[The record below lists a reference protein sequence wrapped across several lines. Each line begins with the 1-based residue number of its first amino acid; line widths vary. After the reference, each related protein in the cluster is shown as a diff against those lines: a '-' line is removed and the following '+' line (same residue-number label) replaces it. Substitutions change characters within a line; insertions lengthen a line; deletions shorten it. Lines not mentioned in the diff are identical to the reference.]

1 MLEFMRNKRVS
12 VACEDEENFR
22 IQAELDDSIYSLEL
36 FLKVRI
42 IDLKCLSIR
51 GNFRRWT
58 TPECPRALDFLN
70 QAEGLFLTKGGE
82 DRIHKTI
89 GRTSCRH
96 FANLLIECAHGAEQS
111 RIIVQWHQARK
122 KNPDLSIKEFVAG
135 RGEKNQGRM
144 PLGDDSS
151 GKEPEKEQPEKEQ
164 PGKKQ
169 NGDFCEVK
177 VQKDNPG
184 KKQSTITL
192 PPENAFNKEKVKNSI
207 DQGFIVDLHVHTFPA
222 SACAADSAEVMVEA
236 ARKKGLN
243 ALCLTDHNHVWP
255 EKEVDRLRALLNF
268 QIFRGNEIMT
278 DQGDMLVFGFYEEVD
293 RVVKLRD
300 LAVLVKRSGG
310 FIIAAHP
317 FRGFLTFGTG
327 QIGLTPE
334 KAMEREMFNHVHAI
348 ETLNGKVTDKENYL
362 AFQVAEGLNLPMT
375 GGSDA
380 HDASNIGIYA
390 TCFKSVFANDQELVS
405 ALYSGGYGPVCL

>member
-12 VACEDEENFR
+12 VACEDEENFT

-42 IDLKCLSIR
+42 VDLKCLSIR

-58 TPECPRALDFLN
+58 TPECPRALDFLD
-70 QAEGLFLTKGGE
+70 QAEGLFLTKGVE

-96 FANLLIECAHGAEQS
+96 FANLLIECAHGAQQS
-111 RIIVQWHQARK
+111 RIMVQWHQARK

-135 RGEKNQGRM
+135 EGDKNQGII
-144 PLGDDSS
+144 LGENSSDTLKEPGEKHKGDSCEVKMQKLGS
-151 GKEPEKEQPEKEQ
+151 GKEK
-164 PGKKQ
+164 
-169 NGDFCEVK
+169 N
-177 VQKDNPG
+177 
-184 KKQSTITL
+184 ITVL
-192 PPENAFNKEKVKNSI
+192 SPENAFDKKKAKI
-207 DQGFIVDLHVHTFPA
+207 DQGFIIDLHVHTFPA

-243 ALCLTDHNHVWP
+243 ALCFTDHNHVWP
-255 EKEVDRLRALLNF
+255 EKEVDRLMALFDF

-278 DQGDMLVFGFYEEVD
+278 DQGDMLVFGFHEAVD

-300 LAVLVKRSGG
+300 LATLVDRSGG
-310 FIIAAHP
+310 VIIAAHP

-327 QIGLTPE
+327 QIGLTPQ
-334 KAMEREMFNHVHAI
+334 KAMERDMFKHVHAI
-348 ETLNGKVTDKENYL
+348 ETLNGKVTEKENGL
-362 AFQVAEGLNLPMT
+362 AFQVAEGLKLPMT

-390 TCFKSVFANDQELVS
+390 TCFKSVFTNDQELVS
-405 ALYSGGYGPVCL
+405 ALHSGAYGPVRL

>member
-12 VACEDEENFR
+12 VACEDEENFT

-42 IDLKCLSIR
+42 VDLKCLAIR

-70 QAEGLFLTKGGE
+70 QAEGFFLTRGVE

-96 FANLLIECAHGAEQS
+96 FANLLIECAHGAEQG
-111 RIIVQWHQARK
+111 RIMVQWNQARK
-122 KNPDLSIKEFVAG
+122 KNPDLSLKEFVAG
-135 RGEKNQGRM
+135 MGEKSQGIM
-144 PLGDDSS
+144 PLGDNSS
-151 GKEPEKEQPEKEQ
+151 EKKEPEKNQSEKN
-164 PGKKQ
+164 Q
-169 NGDFCEVK
+169 NVDFCEVK
-177 VQKDNPG
+177 LQKVNPG
-184 KKQSTITL
+184 EEQSTIVL
-192 PPENAFNKEKVKNSI
+192 PPENESDKKKARDST
-207 DQGFIVDLHVHTFPA
+207 DHGFIVDLHVHTFPA

-243 ALCLTDHNHVWP
+243 AICLTDHNHVWP
-255 EKEVDRLRALLNF
+255 EKELDRLMALLNF

-278 DQGDMLVFGFYEEVD
+278 DQGDMLVFGFHEEVD

-300 LAVLVKRSGG
+300 LAVLVNRSGG

-348 ETLNGKVTDKENYL
+348 ETLNGKVTDKENHL
-362 AFQVAEGLNLPMT
+362 AFQVAEGLKLHKT

-405 ALYSGGYGPVCL
+405 ALHSGDYGPVCL

>member
-12 VACEDEENFR
+12 VACEDEENFT

-42 IDLKCLSIR
+42 VDLKCLSIR

-58 TPECPRALDFLN
+58 TPECPRALDFLD
-70 QAEGLFLTKGGE
+70 QAEGLFLTKGVE

-96 FANLLIECAHGAEQS
+96 FANLLIECAHGAQQS
-111 RIIVQWHQARK
+111 RIMVQWHQARK

-135 RGEKNQGRM
+135 EGDKNQGII
-144 PLGDDSS
+144 LGENSSDTLKEPGEKHKGDSCEVKMQKLGS
-151 GKEPEKEQPEKEQ
+151 GKEK
-164 PGKKQ
+164 
-169 NGDFCEVK
+169 N
-177 VQKDNPG
+177 
-184 KKQSTITL
+184 ITVL
-192 PPENAFNKEKVKNSI
+192 SPENAFDKKKAKI
-207 DQGFIVDLHVHTFPA
+207 DQGFIIDLHVHTFPA

-243 ALCLTDHNHVWP
+243 ALCFTDHNHVWP
-255 EKEVDRLRALLNF
+255 EKEVDRLMALFDF

-278 DQGDMLVFGFYEEVD
+278 DQGDMLVFGFHEEVD

-300 LAVLVKRSGG
+300 LAVLVNRAGG

-327 QIGLTPE
+327 QIGLTPQ
-334 KAMEREMFNHVHAI
+334 KAMERDMFKHVHAI
-348 ETLNGKVTDKENYL
+348 ETLNGKVTEKENGL
-362 AFQVAEGLNLPMT
+362 AFQVAEGLKLPMT

-390 TCFKSVFANDQELVS
+390 TCFKSVFTNDQELVS
-405 ALYSGGYGPVCL
+405 ALHSGAYGPVRL

>member
-12 VACEDEENFR
+12 VACEDEENFT

-42 IDLKCLSIR
+42 VDLKCLSIR

-58 TPECPRALDFLN
+58 TPECPRALDFLD
-70 QAEGLFLTKGGE
+70 QAEGLFLTKGVE

-96 FANLLIECAHGAEQS
+96 FANLLIECAHGAQQS
-111 RIIVQWHQARK
+111 RIMVQWHQARK
-122 KNPDLSIKEFVAG
+122 KNPDLPIKEFVAG
-135 RGEKNQGRM
+135 EGDKNQGII
-144 PLGDDSS
+144 LGENSSDTLKEPGEKHKGDSCEVKMQKLGS
-151 GKEPEKEQPEKEQ
+151 GKEK
-164 PGKKQ
+164 
-169 NGDFCEVK
+169 N
-177 VQKDNPG
+177 
-184 KKQSTITL
+184 ITVL
-192 PPENAFNKEKVKNSI
+192 SPENAFDKKKAKI
-207 DQGFIVDLHVHTFPA
+207 DQGFIIDLHVHTFPA

-243 ALCLTDHNHVWP
+243 ALCFTDHNHVWP
-255 EKEVDRLRALLNF
+255 EKEVDRLMALFDF

-278 DQGDMLVFGFYEEVD
+278 DQGDMLVFGFHEAVD

-300 LAVLVKRSGG
+300 LATLVDRSGG
-310 FIIAAHP
+310 VIIAAHP

-327 QIGLTPE
+327 QIGLTPQ
-334 KAMEREMFNHVHAI
+334 KAMERDMFKHVHAI
-348 ETLNGKVTDKENYL
+348 ETLNGKVTEKENGL
-362 AFQVAEGLNLPMT
+362 AFQVAEGLKLPMT

-390 TCFKSVFANDQELVS
+390 TCFKSVFTNDQELVS
-405 ALYSGGYGPVCL
+405 ALHSGAYGPVRL